1 MSVAKLVQK
10 ICMETE
16 GLDKGIIQVYT
27 GEGKG
32 KTSSALGLALLA
44 VGQGLKVYVAQF
56 LKGRVTGE
64 VLAASRLSP
73 DLTLRTFGRRGFVN
87 ARAPTHEDLIL
98 AQKGWKVAKAVIEA
112 GKHDLVVLDEINRAI
127 AHALIPLNEVLEAL
141 RQRPEGVGVVLT
153 GRQAA
158 PELIAMADQVVE
170 MVPIKHYY
178 TAGVPARRG
187 IEW

>member
-1 MSVAKLVQK
+1 
-10 ICMETE
+10 METE
-16 GLDKGIIQVYT
+16 GLVKGIIQVYT

-32 KTSSALGLALLA
+32 KTTSALGLALLA

-87 ARAPTHEDLIL
+87 TRTPTHEDLVL
-98 AQKGWKVAKAVIEA
+98 AQRGWEVVRAVIEA
-112 GKHDLVVLDEINRAI
+112 GEHDLVVLDEINRAI
-127 AHALIPLNEVLEAL
+127 AHGLIPLNEVLEAL
-141 RQRPEGVGVVLT
+141 KQRPEGVGVVLT
-153 GRQAA
+153 GRQAP
-158 PELIAMADQVVE
+158 PELIAIADQAIE
-170 MVPIKHYY
+170 MVAVKHYY
-178 TAGVPARRG
+178 KAGVKSRRG